1 MPLWAILG
9 TILVPF
15 GCLKKYRVLLREIK
29 IIFHKELDSIYAT
42 EEVDSFFH
50 LCVEHYLQLGRFVLV
65 LQPDLVLTK
74 EEETPLFGALSKLK
88 LEEPL
93 QYVLGTVHFMD
104 LDFKVNEHVLIPRP
118 ETEELVEWVISDC
131 QVERRVSRQAGS
143 RDLRILDI
151 GTGSGCIAIAL
162 AKKFPDAN
170 VYALDVSEQAIGVAK
185 ENARLNGVDVT
196 FIHQDILDPDFELEL
211 ELELEFDVIVSNPPY
226 VRELEKEEIKDN
238 VKKYEPHVA
247 LFVQD
252 EDPLL
257 FYKTITQFAIS
268 HLKKKGKLY
277 FEINQY
283 LGRETQALLEAHNF
297 LEIELRK
304 DIFGNDR
311 MLKGQLN

>member
-1 MPLWAILG
+1 ML
-9 TILVPF
+9 
-15 GCLKKYRVLLREIK
+15 LKEIK
-29 IIFHKELDSIYAT
+29 NIFHKELDPIYAT

-74 EEETPLFGALSKLK
+74 EEETPLFEALSKLK

-93 QYVLGTVHFMD
+93 QYILGTAHFMD

-118 ETEELVEWVISDC
+118 ETEELVEWVILDC
-131 QVERRVSRQAGS
+131 QVERS

-185 ENARLNGVDVT
+185 ENAKLNGVDVT

-211 ELELEFDVIVSNPPY
+211 EFDVIVSNPPY
-226 VRELEKEEIKDN
+226 VRELEKEGIKDN

-257 FYKTITQFAIS
+257 FYKAITQFAIS

-283 LGRETQALLEAHNF
+283 LGKETQALLEAHNF